1 MVRPYAADE
10 DHAKDLISDCW
21 VAILEGLDQYRG
33 LGSFDSWA
41 LAVSENVGRMR
52 LRAAKRRRETALE
65 DPTSVL
71 DDAPDPEEEL
81 MQKERR
87 KALACAI
94 NELPERER
102 DAIMLHM
109 IEERDI
115 PETAEAMGV
124 SRPVARSL
132 VERGMAKL
140 CRMEQV
146 RQCVMDWMD

>member
-1 MVRPYAADE
+1 MVRPYADDE
-10 DHAKDLISDCW
+10 DHAGDLVNDCW

-33 LGSFDSWA
+33 RGSFDSWA
-41 LAVSENVGRMR
+41 MAVSENVCRMR
-52 LRAAKRRRETALE
+52 LREANRRRETALE
-65 DPTSVL
+65 DAALVL

-81 MQKERR
+81 IEKERR

-94 NELPERER
+94 SELPEQER
-102 DAIMLHM
+102 HAIILRS
-109 IEERDI
+109 IEQRDI
-115 PETAEAMGV
+115 RETAEAMGV

-132 VERGMAKL
+132 VKRGMARL

>member
-10 DHAKDLISDCW
+10 DHVKDLMSDCW
-21 VAILEGLDQYRG
+21 VAILERLDQYRG

-41 LAVSENVGRMR
+41 LAVSENVCRMR
-52 LRAAKRRRETALE
+52 LREAKRRPETALE
-65 DPTSVL
+65 DATSVL

-81 MQKERR
+81 MQKERSR
-87 KALACAI
+87 ALSCAMS
-94 NELPERER
+94 ELPEQER
-102 DAIMLHM
+102 HAIMLRV
-109 IEERDI
+109 IEEWDI

-124 SRPVARSL
+124 SQPVARSL
-132 VERGMAKL
+132 VERGMARL